1 MLPSLQFNGYLIHH
15 LEIIITCCTTNSPV
29 RRALGHASNGLQ
41 WTLTAPRVGKVWEV
55 EEEGEEVE
63 TVSIKRPPQKTA
75 DITTAPSAAAAA
87 AGGAN

>member
-41 WTLTAPRVGKVWEV
+41 WTLTAPRVGKVWKV
-55 EEEGEEVE
+55 EEGEEVE
-63 TVSIKRPPQKTA
+63 MVSIKRPPQKTA